1 MAGYDWNRGKSNN
14 AVLAEEAGYVT
25 ASKINKAWLEESGI
39 DLSPAFVKWL
49 IRIGEIGATEWHHT
63 SKVFNRTN
71 FYSHEDVKYQLDN
84 LEELGILTFLQEAYK
99 QPENR
104 KLNAEEAFE
113 LKCQARRTNN

>member
-25 ASKINKAWLEESGI
+25 ASKISKAWLSEAEI

-71 FYSHEDVKYQLDN
+71 FYSHEDVKEQLDN
-84 LEELGILTFLQEAYK
+84 LKEFGILDFLQAAYK
-99 QPENR
+99 KPENR

-113 LKCQARRTNN
+113 LKCQARRANN